1 MIKAKHVAH
10 GWAGEEASGNCFL
23 PLTMW
28 IEIDAHWDK
37 VTWMRRETEAQLF
50 THKYSSILAVCI
62 HRHIYR
68 FSVYVFMYVSEY
80 GSAHNSNNSW
90 IWI

>member
-1 MIKAKHVAH
+1 
-10 GWAGEEASGNCFL
+10 
-23 PLTMW
+23 
-28 IEIDAHWDK
+28 
-37 VTWMRRETEAQLF
+37 MRRETEAQLF

-80 GSAHNSNNSW
+80 GSAHNSNNS
-90 IWI
+90 